1 MLHLYRLPAMY
12 QISPFHFR
20 LQSRPYR
27 SPLNPPSPRE
37 KVYGAAAPV
46 YRKNRSVRKGGPLLK
61 GKIKRIKAS
70 VDQVLEVT
78 HINKISL
85 HAASA
90 CYFLVLAAFPLLVL
104 VLSVLRYTPLELQ
117 TLIELLDGLVPAA
130 LMGAVERLVRS
141 TYDSSSTALLSVS
154 VVAAL
159 WSAGRSIYG
168 LIMGLNSIY
177 GVKENRNYFHIRAMN
192 ALYMVLFLIV
202 LLLTLVIHV
211 FGKTIV
217 SMLPVAK
224 YPIFGFVAD
233 IVNSRY
239 LLMLL
244 VQTALFTAMY
254 AALPNRKNPAGECVP
269 GAVLASIG
277 WQGFSAVFSLYVD
290 NFRAYSNIYGSVYAV
305 ALCMLW
311 LYFCMYIIFLGGAF
325 NRFLAWYKQEKK

>member
-1 MLHLYRLPAMY
+1 MKTIEKKIIGIVSAAVVLMAMLTACGIGVFECDLCG
-12 QISPFHFR
+12 
-20 LQSRPYR
+20 
-27 SPLNPPSPRE
+27 E
-37 KVYGAAAPV
+37 T
-46 YRKNRSVRKGGPLLK
+46 
-61 GKIKRIKAS
+61 KA
-70 VDQVLEVT
+70 
-78 HINKISL
+78 
-85 HAASA
+85 
-90 CYFLVLAAFPLLVL
+90 
-104 VLSVLRYTPLELQ
+104 
-117 TLIELLDGLVPAA
+117 
-130 LMGAVERLVRS
+130 
-141 TYDSSSTALLSVS
+141 
-154 VVAAL
+154 
-159 WSAGRSIYG
+159 
-168 LIMGLNSIY
+168 
-177 GVKENRNYFHIRAMN
+177 GVKNEAGM
-192 ALYMVLFLIV
+192 
-202 LLLTLVIHV
+202 

-325 NRFLAWYKQEKK
+325 NRFLAWYRKEKK